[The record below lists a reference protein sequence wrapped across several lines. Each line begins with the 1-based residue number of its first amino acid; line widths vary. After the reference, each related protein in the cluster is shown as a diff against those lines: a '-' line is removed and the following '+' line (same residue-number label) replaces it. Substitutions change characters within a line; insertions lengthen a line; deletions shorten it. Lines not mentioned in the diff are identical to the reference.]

1 MENIYRNDSDSV
13 ENNVRRTLRE
23 WEESPPSDWDTPPAA
38 LWDKI
43 AAATPPPPA
52 ATGIVWW
59 KWLCGAVL
67 VLGLTAGSLWW
78 LNSSSTP
85 EKQTPAA
92 VQTPLMAEK
101 TGQPDAGLRP
111 EPVQPSLPGTPAPA
125 PVLQQNDQQQ
135 VAHIADHA
143 ASTQTPQPTRRK
155 PKPVVSETG
164 QAFADESN
172 NNASATANTRFSDV
186 SSPSVTEQTGIGE
199 SHLLPVLSE
208 TPTAVENPGTATP
221 WLALWSPVEALALP
235 LPALLPTSELP
246 VAMAAVS
253 PAKRTPKSGHV
264 YAGLMLASNHTFRQI
279 QSDRPIGQLPAFLRE
294 NESASWT
301 TEYGVR
307 VGWQPNRRLALS
319 LGAGQYNM
327 SQQSRHRFRIPFD
340 PGRERPTTNNNF
352 ESNYNLSVPSS
363 YGDANVE
370 VGVQRP
376 GNQPLL
382 PGQFLNVETRT
393 QINLR
398 YISLP
403 LTATYFLHTSPR
415 WSVGVK
421 GGVALS
427 VLDKQ
432 DFTATSTISLRGL
445 RSRTITVQRQ
455 APDIEKT
462 MADYQLGAALW
473 YRPAPGWTVSVE
485 PTYRH
490 SIGTVLE
497 RGDYS
502 VSQYAWGVQ
511 LGVQKSF

>member
-1 MENIYRNDSDSV
+1 MMKTIYRNDSDPL
-13 ENNVRRTLRE
+13 ENNIRRSVRE
-23 WEESPPSDWDTPPAA
+23 WEEAAPAEWDTPPPA

-43 AAATPPPPA
+43 AAAAPPPA
-52 ATGIVWW
+52 ATGIIWW
-59 KWLCGAVL
+59 KWLSGALL

-92 VQTPLMAEK
+92 VQTPLMAEQ
-101 TGQPDAGLRP
+101 T
-111 EPVQPSLPGTPAPA
+111 EQPSLPETPAST
-125 PVLQQNDQQQ
+125 PVPQADQEQ
-135 VAHIADHA
+135 VAHISNSA
-143 ASTQTPQPTRRK
+143 ASAKPPQSSRRK
-155 PKPVVSETG
+155 PIPAVSKTG
-164 QAFADESN
+164 KASANELN
-172 NNASATANTRFSDV
+172 GNASAAANTGLSDA
-186 SSPSVTEQTGIGE
+186 SGLGGTEQTSVEG
-199 SHLLPVLSE
+199 SYLLPALSE
-208 TPTAVENPGTATP
+208 TPVLPETPATAENQSTTAPLLTS
-221 WLALWSPVEALALP
+221 WSPVEALASP
-235 LPALLPTSELP
+235 LPALLPTSGQP

-253 PAKRTPKSGHV
+253 LAKRAPKSGHF
-264 YAGLMLASNHTFRQI
+264 YAGVMMAPNRTFRQI
-279 QSDRPIGQLPAFLRE
+279 QSDRPRAQLPAFLRE

-307 VGWQPNRRLALS
+307 VGWQPNRRIALS
-319 LGAGQYNM
+319 VGAGQYNV
-327 SQQSRHRFRIPFD
+327 SQQSRYRFRIPFD
-340 PGRERPTTNNNF
+340 PVRERPTTNNNF

-393 QINLR
+393 QTNLR

-403 LTATYFLHTSPR
+403 LTATYFLHSSPR

-473 YRPAPGWTVSVE
+473 YRPAPGWTVSME
-485 PTYRH
+485 PTFRH

-511 LGVQKSF
+511 LGMQKSF

>member
-1 MENIYRNDSDSV
+1 MMKNIYHNDSDPL
-13 ENNVRRTLRE
+13 ENNIRRTVRE
-23 WEESPPSDWDTPPAA
+23 WEEAPPAEWDTPPPA

-43 AAATPPPPA
+43 AAAAPPPA
-52 ATGIVWW
+52 ATGIIWW
-59 KWLCGAVL
+59 KWLSGAVL

-85 EKQTPAA
+85 EKQTPTA
-92 VQTPLMAEK
+92 VQTPLMAEQ
-101 TGQPDAGLRP
+101 TEQPDAELQP
-111 EPVQPSLPGTPAPA
+111 EQPSLPETPALA
-125 PVLQQNDQQQ
+125 PVQLDDREQ
-135 VAHIADHA
+135 VADISNS
-143 ASTQTPQPTRRK
+143 ASSAKASQSSRRK
-155 PKPVVSETG
+155 PIPPVSETG
-164 QAFADESN
+164 KASAHELDV
-172 NNASATANTRFSDV
+172 NASAAANTQLSDAS
-186 SSPSVTEQTGIGE
+186 SSPETTQNRVEE
-199 SHLLPVLSE
+199 RNLLPALSE
-208 TPTAVENPGTATP
+208 TPAAAENQSTATP
-221 WLALWSPVEALALP
+221 LLASWSPVEALASP
-235 LPALLPTSELP
+235 LPALLPTSGQP

-253 PAKRTPKSGHV
+253 LAKRAPKSGHF
-264 YAGLMLASNHTFRQI
+264 YAGVMMAPNQTFRQI
-279 QSDRPIGQLPAFLRE
+279 QSDRPRAQLPAFLRE

-307 VGWQPNRRLALS
+307 VGWQPNRRMALS
-319 LGAGQYNM
+319 VGAGQYNM

-363 YGDANVE
+363 YGDADVV

-376 GNQPLL
+376 SNQPLL

-403 LTATYFLHTSPR
+403 LTATYFLHSSPR
-415 WSVGVK
+415 LSVGVK

-427 VLDKQ
+427 ILDKQ

-473 YRPAPGWTVSVE
+473 YRPAPGWTLSVE
-485 PTYRH
+485 PSYRH

>member
-1 MENIYRNDSDSV
+1 MKNMMKNIYRNDSDPL
-13 ENNVRRTLRE
+13 ENNIRRTVRE
-23 WEESPPSDWDTPPAA
+23 WEEAPPAEWDTPPPA

-43 AAATPPPPA
+43 AAAAPPPA
-52 ATGIVWW
+52 ATGIIWW
-59 KWLCGAVL
+59 KWLSGAML
-67 VLGLTAGSLWW
+67 VLGLTASSLWW

-92 VQTPLMAEK
+92 VQTPLMAEQ
-101 TGQPDAGLRP
+101 TEQPDANLRP
-111 EPVQPSLPGTPAPA
+111 EQPSLPETPASTS
-125 PVLQQNDQQQ
+125 VQQDDQEQ
-135 VAHIADHA
+135 VSDISNS
-143 ASTQTPQPTRRK
+143 ASSSETPQSSRRK
-155 PKPVVSETG
+155 PIPPVSETG
-164 QAFADESN
+164 KTSTN
-172 NNASATANTRFSDV
+172 NLKGNASAAANTGLSDA
-186 SSPSVTEQTGIGE
+186 SSLGGTEQTSVEG
-199 SHLLPVLSE
+199 SNLLPALSE
-208 TPTAVENPGTATP
+208 TPAAAENPGTTAP
-221 WLALWSPVEALALP
+221 LLASWSPVEALASP
-235 LPALLPTSELP
+235 LPALLPTSEQP
-246 VAMAAVS
+246 VAMTAVS
-253 PAKRTPKSGHV
+253 LARRAPKSGHF
-264 YAGLMLASNHTFRQI
+264 YAGIMMAPNQTFRQI
-279 QSDRPIGQLPAFLRE
+279 QSDRPRAQLPAFLRE

-307 VGWQPNRRLALS
+307 MGWQPNRRMALS
-319 LGAGQYNM
+319 VGAGKYNM

-363 YGDANVE
+363 YGDADVE

-403 LTATYFLHTSPR
+403 LTATYFLHSSPR

-427 VLDKQ
+427 ILDKQ
-432 DFTATSTISLRGL
+432 DFTASSTISLRGL

-473 YRPAPGWTVSVE
+473 YRPAPGWTLSVE